1 MAFKPVQRV
10 VRPRPTFR
18 SARIKERR
26 ATGTRTLWACGRA
39 RAWPV
44 GVRGQ
49 GDATAM
55 WTCGTLVCLVL
66 ALILSSECKRNCLQD
81 YKKSDGVRLLPPDA
95 SYPTKSRAVNVAR
108 CAKKC
113 SRNKRLP
120 FVCRAFYFD
129 QKNRKCHWLSFDS
142 YTPGAQKEHD
152 FNFDLYE
159 KKDYVKQCVVGAG
172 VDYKGIKSVTRTGIP
187 CQAWASTM
195 PHDHN
200 FLPVRNKRKD
210 LQDNYCRNPD
220 NEPTGP
226 WCFTTDP
233 EVRHQSCDIPQ
244 CSDVECM
251 TCNGETYRG
260 PMDRTESGKECQRWD
275 LMEPH
280 KHPFHP
286 KRYPDKGLN
295 DNYCRNPDNRLRP
308 WCYTADPKTPWEYCN
323 VKVCES
329 DTEPHPDVTTTCFRG
344 QGEAY
349 RGTVGVT
356 PSGIKCQRWDSQFP
370 HNHSYTPENYKCKD
384 LRENYCRNPDGADLP
399 WCFTV
404 DPKVRMAF
412 CTNIPRCET
421 EAPETEDCYED
432 LGETYRGH
440 LSKTRSGIPCGRWE
454 DHIKRDAAAVAAGVE
469 MNYCRNPDKDKHGPW
484 CYTNNLSIP
493 WDYCSIK
500 PCKVPQ
506 NIIQPKSEVTRVSCF
521 VHKRTRIVG
530 GTSVRIKEGSWMVSI
545 QKGNSHWCGGSLIRE
560 EWVLTDRQC
569 FSSCVPDLS
578 EYRVW
583 LGFLHLNDSGSDASR
598 KQELKISRVICGPE
612 GSNLAL
618 LKLSQQALQ
627 TEHVRTIQL
636 PVAGCSIKEGTNC
649 TMYGWGETKGTGHE
663 GVMKAVQLPIVSNEK
678 CYEYHKGN
686 LQITESKICAGG
698 RKDEGGCERDY
709 GGPLV
714 CQEGESKVVLG
725 VSIHGRGCALHN
737 RPGIFVNVPF
747 YSEWIHKVFKYYPSL
762 EKNY

>member
-1 MAFKPVQRV
+1 MWPSVPRDV
-10 VRPRPTFR
+10 VV
-18 SARIKERR
+18 I
-26 ATGTRTLWACGRA
+26 
-39 RAWPV
+39 
-44 GVRGQ
+44 RG
-49 GDATAM
+49 
-55 WTCGTLVCLVL
+55 
-66 ALILSSECKRNCLQD
+66 
-81 YKKSDGVRLLPPDA
+81 
-95 SYPTKSRAVNVAR
+95 
-108 CAKKC
+108 
-113 SRNKRLP
+113 LP

-142 YTPGAQKEHD
+142 YTHGTQKEPD
-152 FNFDLYE
+152 FNVDLYE
-159 KKDYVKQCVVGAG
+159 RKDYVKQCIVGTGAN
-172 VDYKGIKSVTRTGIP
+172 YKGPKSVTKTGIP
-187 CQAWASTM
+187 CQRWASSM

-200 FLPVRNKRKD
+200 FLPAMSTRKD
-210 LQDNYCRNPD
+210 LLENYCRNPD

-233 EVRHQSCDIPQ
+233 QVRHQSCNIPQ

-251 TCNGETYRG
+251 TCNGENYRG
-260 PMDRTESGKECQRWD
+260 PMDHTESGKECQRWD

-295 DNYCRNPDNRLRP
+295 DNYCRNPDNAASP
-308 WCYTADPKTPWEYCN
+308 MCYTVDPKIPWQYCN
-323 VKVCES
+323 IKVCES
-329 DTEPHPDVTTTCFRG
+329 DTKPNLEATTTCFRG

-370 HNHSYTPENYKCKD
+370 HNHSYSPENYKCKD

-399 WCFTV
+399 WCFTT

-412 CTNIPRCET
+412 CTNIPRCGT
-421 EAPETEDCYED
+421 EAPEIEVFGSADTKMLSTFEDYNCYED
-432 LGETYRGH
+432 YGETYRGNV
-440 LSKTRSGIPCGRWE
+440 SKTRSGIPCGRWE
-454 DHIKRDAAAVAAGVE
+454 DHIKRDATVVAAGLE

-484 CYTNNLSIP
+484 CYTNNSSIP

-500 PCKVPQ
+500 PCKVLQ
-506 NIIQPKSEVTRVSCF
+506 NIISPKSDVTRYSCF

-530 GTSVRIKEGSWMVSI
+530 GNNVRIKEGSWMVSI

-578 EYRVW
+578 EYSVW
-583 LGFLHLNDSGSDASR
+583 MGFLYLNDSGADAST

-636 PVAGCSIKEGTNC
+636 PVAGCVMKEGTNC

-686 LQITESKICAGG
+686 LQITENKICAGG
-698 RKDEGGCERDY
+698 RKDEGSCERDY

-714 CQEGESKVVLG
+714 CQEGESKIILG